1 MATTLKISGYL
12 AAEAAI
18 TFSGTQQLNSLADN
32 EYTDLSDEIDNSTNL
47 YFEAD
52 VRVVIASA
60 AFVTPA
66 DCGIELYL
74 IRTVDGTNW
83 VLIPVRPQLG
93 GGYVRAVVG
102 TVSGI
107 WMAGCAGFRKV
118 RAIVTAY
125 TSGGSTCTLS
135 ASTALFDDFA
145 KNGGVTSA
153 VATAVGAAAAAVTL
167 TLAAPG
173 LGLRHYITYLSI
185 NRFASALL
193 TAAAAPVTVTTT
205 NIPTGLA
212 FSFGAEAAPQGTLDR
227 WREDFAFPLATTTQ
241 NTATTI
247 VCPVT
252 TAVIWRVTAGY
263 YVAP

>member
-1 MATTLKISGYL
+1 MTKLSRDLSAGILHPRENLFIVGTLGVNGAEVQADCDGCTTVAVDLRG
-12 AAEAAI
+12 
-18 TFSGTQQLNSLADN
+18 TFSMTVEVQG
-32 EYTDLSDEIDNSTNL
+32 
-47 YFEAD
+47 
-52 VRVVIASA
+52 
-60 AFVTPA
+60 
-66 DCGIELYL
+66 
-74 IRTVDGTNW
+74 TVDGTNW

-93 GGYVRAVVG
+93 GGYVRGVVG

-118 RAIVTAY
+118 RAVVTAY
-125 TSGGSTCTLS
+125 TSGGATCTLS

-227 WREDFAFPLATTTQ
+227 WREDFAFPLATTAQ